1 MAAMTSSFVGK
12 ALAVKVNKIS
22 KVRARKLA
30 EKCGWLSLESAAH
43 ATRARRTPP
52 P

>member
-22 KVRARKLA
+22 KVRAQA
-30 EKCGWLSLESAAH
+30 
-43 ATRARRTPP
+43 RAQNSRQTAGGYL
-52 P
+52 